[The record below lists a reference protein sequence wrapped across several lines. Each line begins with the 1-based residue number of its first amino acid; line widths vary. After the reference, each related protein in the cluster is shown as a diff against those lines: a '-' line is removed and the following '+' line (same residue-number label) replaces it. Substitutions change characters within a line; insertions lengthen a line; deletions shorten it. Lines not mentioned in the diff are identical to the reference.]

1 MRFGKIS
8 PRMSPLTRSSPRTSG
23 VRENGLL
30 SAQSGD
36 VGNTSGTHM
45 GNTFSALIATRIAVG
60 EADERLHTLS
70 QTPFL
75 RPLEVCDKVC
85 SRSCKMFI
93 SLRQNRKCYPC
104 VRSNCY
110 QRPRPQPSPA
120 LSSRGVEGDTLP
132 VLGAC
137 YKQVTPNG
145 VCCGSGV
152 QSAKFHFGEISPQ
165 GRGSG

>member
-1 MRFGKIS
+1 
-8 PRMSPLTRSSPRTSG
+8 
-23 VRENGLL
+23 
-30 SAQSGD
+30 

-120 LSSRGVEGDTLP
+120 LSSRGGEGVARGGALTRALVVYEGLRP
-132 VLGAC
+132 LLLWRRGLGERR
-137 YKQVTPNG
+137 P
-145 VCCGSGV
+145 
-152 QSAKFHFGEISPQ
+152 
-165 GRGSG
+165 